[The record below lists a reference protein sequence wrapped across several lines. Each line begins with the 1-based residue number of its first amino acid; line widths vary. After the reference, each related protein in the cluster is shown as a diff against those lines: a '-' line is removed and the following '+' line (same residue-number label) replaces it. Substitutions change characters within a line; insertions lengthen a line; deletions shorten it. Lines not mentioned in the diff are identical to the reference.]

1 MGMFEQTFRDQ
12 EAPPLGGKLAE
23 IEAVLDSV
31 REQNGRGERE
41 ALRRIAQILNRF
53 APGETYQKPL
63 G

>member
-1 MGMFEQTFRDQ
+1 MGTFEQTFRDQ
-12 EAPPLGGKLAE
+12 ETPALGGKLAE

-41 ALRRIAQILNRF
+41 ALRRIEQIIRF